1 MTAITKTEQRPRTE
15 DAPRAP
21 SGRPEPVRSS
31 AVRILGAMAPWAR
44 LSVLLLVAALT
55 QVIYVFIWPLSYF
68 MTQATEYTYEYL
80 VQYPEAWDRL
90 SLMLARFERF
100 WPGASSS
107 LDFLVDALM
116 QAFIG
121 AFILYLIA
129 VLMVRGGLP
138 PLFGTAAVVAPPLA
152 FHATL
157 FAMPGLYTTDMFS
170 YAMYSHIAGVLQVN
184 PYTSIP
190 SWFPDVRIFHWIH
203 PIWQNAPS
211 IYGPA
216 WIDLTL
222 PLARAVAT
230 ASEVDKVLA
239 YKALVNL
246 FHLFGVACLAY
257 IVHRLRPGHVHEAVV
272 LYAWNPLVVFEF
284 GGNGHND
291 AVMVAVMLLGLALYV
306 TSARWLGL
314 VTLTISML
322 LKMTTLFLIPYYVMA
337 WAREQSSWLRFFA
350 VGALAA
356 VTVPVVVVAFYWPW
370 WAGVETISPIVN
382 WSQGPMY
389 NNYVPDSLAIYL
401 TSRQLAEARGT
412 IEPAAALAGWRD
424 TIKNVGRVIFL
435 IWCAVE
441 LWRVR
446 GALGIAGAGAR
457 VMLIFLLAVNT
468 WVLPWYFTWPLA
480 LAIIVG
486 LESTT
491 AKVLLGFS
499 LSAPTVM
506 YYHHFWHPYMS
517 DTTYLLYLAPLVIA
531 PVAWVSSF
539 AGGRW
544 RARRSASA
552 RPGGVGHEELAVAQ
566 ARR

>member
-1 MTAITKTEQRPRTE
+1 MTVITEPEARPRTE
-15 DAPRAP
+15 DAPTAPGPRPERAAPRP
-21 SGRPEPVRSS
+21 SGSLWALLPWVRL
-31 AVRILGAMAPWAR
+31 V
-44 LSVLLLVAALT
+44 VVLLVAALS

-68 MTQATEYTYEYL
+68 MTQAHEYTYEYL
-80 VQYPEAWDRL
+80 VQYPDAWERL
-90 SLMLARFERF
+90 SRMLVRFEQF
-100 WPGASSS
+100 WPGASGS
-107 LDFLVDALM
+107 LEFLVDALM

-121 AFILYLIA
+121 AFLLYVIA
-129 VLMVRGGLP
+129 VLMIRGGLP
-138 PLFGTAAVVAPPLA
+138 PMIGTAAVVAPPLA

-170 YAMYSHIAGVLQVN
+170 YVMYSHIAGVLGIN
-184 PYTSIP
+184 PYLVAP
-190 SWFPDVRIFHWIH
+190 NWFPEVRMLHWIH
-203 PIWQNAPS
+203 PIWHNAPS

-216 WIDLTL
+216 WIDMTL

-230 ASEVDKVLA
+230 ISDVDKVLA
-239 YKALVNL
+239 YKALVNVG
-246 FHLFGVACLAY
+246 HLLGVGCLAY
-257 IVHRLRPGHVHEAVV
+257 IVHRVRPGRVHEAVA
-272 LYAWNPLVVFEF
+272 LYAWNPLIVFEF

-314 VTLTISML
+314 VAVTISML
-322 LKMTTLFLIPYYVMA
+322 LKMTSLFLLPYYVMA
-337 WAREQSSWLRFFA
+337 WAREQASWVRFFG

-389 NNYVPDSLAIYL
+389 NNYVPDSLAFYL
-401 TSRQLAEARGT
+401 ASRQLTQAPGT
-412 IEPAAALAGWRD
+412 IEPATALAAWRD
-424 TIKNVGRVIFL
+424 TVKNVARVFFVV
-435 IWCAVE
+435 WCAVE

-446 GALGIAGAGAR
+446 GPLGIAGAGAR
-457 VMLIFLLAVNT
+457 VMMIFLLAVNT

-486 LESTT
+486 PESMT

-544 RARRSASA
+544 GARRSASA
-552 RPGGVGHEELAVAQ
+552 RPGGVGHEDLAVAQ

>member
-1 MTAITKTEQRPRTE
+1 MTVITEPDVRPRTE
-15 DAPRAP
+15 DALEAPRGPTGPIASP
-21 SGRPEPVRSS
+21 GRGILRALLPWVRL
-31 AVRILGAMAPWAR
+31 AV
-44 LSVLLLVAALT
+44 VLAVAALS

-68 MTQATEYTYEYL
+68 MTQAPEYTYEYL
-80 VQYPEAWDRL
+80 VQYPDAWERL
-90 SLMLARFERF
+90 SRMLVRFEQF
-100 WPGASSS
+100 WPGASGS
-107 LDFLVDALM
+107 LEFPVDALM

-121 AFILYLIA
+121 AFLLYLIA

-138 PLFGTAAVVAPPLA
+138 PIVGTAAVVAPPLA

-170 YAMYSHIAGVLQVN
+170 YVMYSHMAGVLQIN
-184 PYTSIP
+184 PYLVAP
-190 SWFPDVRIFHWIH
+190 NWFPEVRMLHWIH
-203 PIWQNAPS
+203 PLWHTAPS

-230 ASEVDKVLA
+230 SSDVDKVLA
-239 YKALVNL
+239 YKALVNVG
-246 FHLFGVACLAY
+246 HLLGVGCLAY
-257 IVHRLRPGHVHEAVV
+257 VVHRVRPGRVLEAVA
-272 LYAWNPLVVFEF
+272 LYAWNPLIVFEF

-314 VTLTISML
+314 VTVTISML
-322 LKMTTLFLIPYYVMA
+322 LKMTSLFLLPYYAMA
-337 WAREQSSWLRFFA
+337 WAREQSSWLRFFG

-356 VTVPVVVVAFYWPW
+356 ATVPVVVVAFYWPW
-370 WAGVETISPIVN
+370 WAGIETISPIVN
-382 WSQGPMY
+382 WSQGPMF
-389 NNYVPDSLAIYL
+389 NNYVPDYLAFYL
-401 TSRQLAEARGT
+401 ATRQLAEARGA

-424 TIKNVGRVIFL
+424 TIKNVARIFF
-435 IWCAVE
+435 IVWCAVE

-446 GALGIAGAGAR
+446 GPLGIAGAGAR
-457 VMLIFLLAVNT
+457 VMLVFLLAVNT

-480 LAIIVG
+480 LAIVVG

-517 DTTYLLYLAPLVIA
+517 DTTYLLYLAPVVIA

-539 AGGRW
+539 AVGRW
-544 RARRSASA
+544 RARRRAPA
-552 RPGGVGHEELAVAQ
+552 MPGGVGHDGLAVAEL
-566 ARR
+566 RR